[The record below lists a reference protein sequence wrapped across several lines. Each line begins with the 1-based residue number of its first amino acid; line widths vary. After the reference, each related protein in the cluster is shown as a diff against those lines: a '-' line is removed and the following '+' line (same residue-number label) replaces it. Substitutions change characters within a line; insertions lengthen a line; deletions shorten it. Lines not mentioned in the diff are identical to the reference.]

1 MAYSAIRVEHVEKVS
16 RIVLDRPPV
25 NAVSLELLEELHE
38 ALNVLEARDETR
50 CIVLTG
56 AGTKAFCAGADL
68 SGKATEPGSE
78 GRFRDLGRTALDRL
92 ETIPKP
98 VISAIRGWCIGG
110 GFALGMACDVRL
122 ASTTAKF
129 RTGDAYIGVV
139 PAWGM
144 SLSRLVHFIGRN
156 RSLDMLI
163 LGEDLDAAGAK
174 EMGLVKHSSLEVLEE
189 EVVAL
194 QCHLHRH
201 LHLQQ
206 KLRMIIGCCINQ
218 KPIMYTW
225 LQCRLSIPHDMNHIS
240 EQGPIKQMP
249 SDDRTHQ
256 IHNRGTCQ
264 RKLLHPWLLLE

>member
-174 EMGLVKHSSLEVLEE
+174 EMGLVTRVLPEETFDAEVAKIAARVSGGAPISFKAIKEATRAQYWQSAPE
-189 EVVAL
+189 AQEIEQRWAD
-194 QCHLHRH
+194 
-201 LHLQQ
+201 
-206 KLRMIIGCCINQ
+206 IGAASQ
-218 KPIMYTW
+218 DFAEGKAAFRERRAPVFKG
-225 LQCRLSIPHDMNHIS
+225 L
-240 EQGPIKQMP
+240 
-249 SDDRTHQ
+249 
-256 IHNRGTCQ
+256 
-264 RKLLHPWLLLE
+264 